1 MALMENISAELSRK
15 AGKCR
20 LCGSGQIEVRFG
32 MSRQANGLHALAV
45 ISCGKCKVSKVLEY
59 EGTQTLQD
67 VIGRV
72 EKEVVWMSQQSRE
85 KKLES
90 MLKDAEHMV
99 AILSGY
105 LEPLLEYIDKPDT
118 RQAAENTLNLV
129 RQEHFWKVDDE

>member
-105 LEPLLEYIDKPDT
+105 LEPLLEYIRDPAQ
-118 RQAAENTLNLV
+118 RQAAENTLKLT
-129 RQEHFWKVDDE
+129 RQEYFWKVDDE